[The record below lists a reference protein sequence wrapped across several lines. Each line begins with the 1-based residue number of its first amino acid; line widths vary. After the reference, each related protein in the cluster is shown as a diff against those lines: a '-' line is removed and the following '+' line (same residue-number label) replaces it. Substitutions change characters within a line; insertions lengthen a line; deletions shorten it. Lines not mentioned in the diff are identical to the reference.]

1 MPKQLIFVIQI
12 FYAASNRNQKLSITR
27 AIINSVKKR
36 EGRFL
41 SYSTSTKLWEELTD
55 SQTLSKVRQSL
66 REGQR
71 KITEMLHNGKM
82 AEMLHNGSSVVNVAI
97 NIPQPLSSSNGR
109 GGSCVI
115 GNKSGLRSTLIKES
129 SGLSGTSAW
138 SRESSEINGP
148 ANGLSENIYPIG
160 PPPMMVNPHIV
171 ANFQQMDSRVL
182 ESGTVPNY
190 DMQWYHKPVTAHSPN
205 RVVQITGSHLTP
217 YSSANNLHNLM
228 FSQNDLG
235 IPRHVSKA
243 TDEAS
248 ASINNKICSFNSK
261 VGDSTNTGSS
271 ASAGKNAVTD
281 KGIDIRT
288 SASTSNITR
297 TGIDTSTRTST
308 STGTDTYTG
317 IGIGIAT
324 GTITSTVTGTGSST
338 GISIGVS
345 TSASNNGSVDN
356 INVNTDYESRNC
368 TGTSTVTGIG
378 IVTSTGTSPNTCID
392 VDAVTSASASASVGA
407 GASTGASA
415 SACVSA
421 STCADTSTSID
432 RGSSDGNGHCTNIYD
447 DDGDLND
454 EDEDDIDEHDDEIEI
469 DIGSYS
475 NGEKD
480 MVVDRDAACNPNF
493 VTSTIPKN
501 LFIDKP
507 KTHRFES
514 SSSLKEAPMMLS
526 ASEVAAQQKASEAEV
541 ASLKKVL
548 ALDSDLNQARL
559 HNQTQSSRGKGKY
572 ESSFSSSSVSSS
584 VTEHVLGPEHN
595 FMIMVKTMLYQIKD
609 DVENIKKDLRKRN
622 WYESK
627 GLENEKQGVGCNRTS
642 NHDDS
647 KIKRSRKSSSK
658 ESKKRSRSRHS
669 RNQSLET
676 DQIADQF
683 LDYRKSQEKQKS
695 SKESKT

>member
-1 MPKQLIFVIQI
+1 M
-12 FYAASNRNQKLSITR
+12 
-27 AIINSVKKR
+27 
-36 EGRFL
+36 G
-41 SYSTSTKLWEELTD
+41 
-55 SQTLSKVRQSL
+55 
-66 REGQR
+66 
-71 KITEMLHNGKM
+71 
-82 AEMLHNGSSVVNVAI
+82 
-97 NIPQPLSSSNGR
+97 
-109 GGSCVI
+109 
-115 GNKSGLRSTLIKES
+115 
-129 SGLSGTSAW
+129 
-138 SRESSEINGP
+138 
-148 ANGLSENIYPIG
+148 
-160 PPPMMVNPHIV
+160 
-171 ANFQQMDSRVL
+171 
-182 ESGTVPNY
+182 
-190 DMQWYHKPVTAHSPN
+190 
-205 RVVQITGSHLTP
+205 
-217 YSSANNLHNLM
+217 
-228 FSQNDLG
+228 
-235 IPRHVSKA
+235 
-243 TDEAS
+243 
-248 ASINNKICSFNSK
+248 
-261 VGDSTNTGSS
+261 
-271 ASAGKNAVTD
+271 
-281 KGIDIRT
+281 
-288 SASTSNITR
+288 TR

-392 VDAVTSASASASVGA
+392 V
-407 GASTGASA
+407 
-415 SACVSA
+415 
-421 STCADTSTSID
+421 
-432 RGSSDGNGHCTNIYD
+432 
-447 DDGDLND
+447 
-454 EDEDDIDEHDDEIEI
+454 

-572 ESSFSSSSVSSS
+572 ESSSSSSSVSSS

-595 FMIMVKTMLYQIKD
+595 FMIM
-609 DVENIKKDLRKRN
+609 
-622 WYESK
+622 
-627 GLENEKQGVGCNRTS
+627 
-642 NHDDS
+642 
-647 KIKRSRKSSSK
+647 
-658 ESKKRSRSRHS
+658 
-669 RNQSLET
+669 
-676 DQIADQF
+676 
-683 LDYRKSQEKQKS
+683 
-695 SKESKT
+695 